1 MLRRLLDFFE
11 KSGTGNRGQG
21 TVDNNSRQQYQKT
34 SLGRGLFVS
43 IRYLLL
49 VVLVFCLETCTVSSP
64 AQVPVNQYVRR
75 YLDVA
80 EPVAIAVDGKGET
93 KLFDGE
99 DLSVGQNLFSE
110 NCQRCHVGGAN
121 LIDPTV
127 SLSLERLTQA
137 TPPRDN
143 LNGLIAFMRQPMT
156 YDGTEESFSCREV
169 EESWI
174 PQEEI
179 EKIAAF
185 VIRAAQKGPGWGT
198 EDLL

>member
-11 KSGTGNRGQG
+11 KLG
-21 TVDNNSRQQYQKT
+21 TVDNNSREKYQKT
-34 SLGRGLFVS
+34 SLARGLFVS

-49 VVLVFCLETCTVSSP
+49 VVLVFCLGTWTVSSP
-64 AQVPVNQYVRR
+64 AEAAVNQYVRR

-93 KLFDGE
+93 KLFNGE
-99 DLSVGQNLFSE
+99 DLSVGIKLFSQ
-110 NCQRCHVGGAN
+110 NCQMCHVGGAN

-127 SLSLERLTQA
+127 SLSLKRLAKA

-143 LNGLIAFMRQPMT
+143 LNGFIAFMRQPKT
-156 YDGTEESFSCREV
+156 YDGKDDSFSCRKV
-169 EESWI
+169 RESWI

-179 EKIAAF
+179 EKLAAF

-198 EDLL
+198 EDLF

>member
-11 KSGTGNRGQG
+11 KSG

-34 SLGRGLFVS
+34 SLARGLFLS
-43 IRYLLL
+43 IRYLL
-49 VVLVFCLETCTVSSP
+49 VVLVFCLGTWTVSSP
-64 AQVPVNQYVRR
+64 AHAAVNQYVRR

-93 KLFDGE
+93 KQFDGE
-99 DLSVGQNLFSE
+99 DLSVGQNLFSK

-121 LIDPTV
+121 IIDPTV
-127 SLSLERLTQA
+127 SLSLEKLANA

-143 LNGLIAFMRQPMT
+143 LNGIVAFMRQPMT
-156 YDGTEESFSCREV
+156 YDGTEESFWCREV
-169 EESWI
+169 AESWM

-179 EKIAAF
+179 EKLAAF
-185 VIRAAQKGPGWGT
+185 VIRAAQKGPAWGT
-198 EDLL
+198 EDLF